1 MKERRQKSK
10 MEKREGQMGE
20 RDIFKVGTALCLSFP
35 DKPGDCSNG
44 EALGHR
50 TASSLSLSSYL
61 DFSKIPV
68 HLDFIFSATKQS
80 SSLFLF
86 LSLKTG
92 TQEKEISVLVRE
104 TRIHDFLQSLSQ
116 FSSVSGEFELR

>member
-1 MKERRQKSK
+1 
-10 MEKREGQMGE
+10 MEKREGQIGE

-50 TASSLSLSSYL
+50 TASSLSLSLSLPFYL
-61 DFSKIPV
+61 DFSKISV

-80 SSLFLF
+80 SSLLLLF
-86 LSLKTG
+86 LSLQTG
-92 TQEKEISVLVRE
+92 AKEREISFLVRE
-104 TRIHDFLQSLSQ
+104 TRIHH
-116 FSSVSGEFELR
+116 